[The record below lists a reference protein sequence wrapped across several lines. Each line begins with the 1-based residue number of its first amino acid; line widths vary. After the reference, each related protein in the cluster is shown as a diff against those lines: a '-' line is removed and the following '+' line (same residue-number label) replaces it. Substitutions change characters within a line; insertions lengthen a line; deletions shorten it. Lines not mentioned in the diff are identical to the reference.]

1 MRLRKIAIPAA
12 LALLMPVVAL
22 AGEKCPYST
31 QECLD
36 YMANK
41 MKDSG
46 WVGVELDDSDPA
58 AWPVTRVIEDSPAEA
73 AGIQVGDVLVAI
85 NGIPMS
91 ERERMAEA
99 REAWKP
105 GSDVTW
111 TMTRGTS
118 PRDLQITLGRMPA
131 DVLAKFIGQ
140 HMLEHAAVDVA
151 SDGDTPPR
159 S

>member
-1 MRLRKIAIPAA
+1 MRLRRLAMTLALAA
-12 LALLMPVVAL
+12 LLPAVAP

-46 WVGVELDDSDPA
+46 WVGVELDNEGMEA
-58 AWPVTRVIEDSPAEA
+58 GWTVTRVIEGSPAEA
-73 AGIQVGDVLVAI
+73 AGIRVGDILVAI
-85 NGIPMS
+85 NGI
-91 ERERMAEA
+91 ELNKDNKDKLAEA

-118 PRDLQITLGRMPA
+118 PRDLQITLERMPA
-131 DVLAKFIGQ
+131 DVLARFIGQ
-140 HMLEHAAVDVA
+140 HMLEHAEMEVA
-151 SDGDTPPR
+151 SR

>member
-1 MRLRKIAIPAA
+1 MRTRRFALAIAV
-12 LALLMPVVAL
+12 LALLPTGARSG
-22 AGEKCPYST
+22 GECPYNT

-46 WVGVELDDSDPA
+46 WVGVELENAEKGSGMV
-58 AWPVTRVIEDSPAEA
+58 VTAVVEGSPAEA
-73 AGIQVGDVLVAI
+73 AGIQSGDILVSI
-85 NGIPMS
+85 NGIPLNKDN
-91 ERERMAEA
+91 EPALAKA

-105 GSDVTW
+105 GSEVTW
-111 TMTRGTS
+111 AMTRGAS

-131 DVLAKFIGQ
+131 DVLARFIGQ
-140 HMLEHAAVDVA
+140 HMLEHAEMEVA
-151 SDGDTPPR
+151 SQ

>member
-1 MRLRKIAIPAA
+1 MRTRRLALALALAA
-12 LALLMPVVAL
+12 LAFLPAAAP
-22 AGEKCPYST
+22 AGGKCQYDT

-46 WVGVELDDSDPA
+46 WVGVELENAESGSGMV
-58 AWPVTRVIEDSPAEA
+58 VTAVVEGSPAEA
-73 AGIQVGDVLVAI
+73 AGIQRGDVLVSI
-85 NGIPMS
+85 NGIQLNQDN
-91 ERERMAEA
+91 EAALAKA

-105 GSDVTW
+105 GSEVTW

-131 DVLAKFIGQ
+131 DVLARFIGQ
-140 HMLEHAAVDVA
+140 HMLEHAEMEVA
-151 SDGDTPPR
+151 SQ